1 MTIEEQNRQKLREA
15 VKDIDLTSDEL
26 HTLEWLAR
34 MEAYSV
40 DNIISVMNKARAKGQ
55 KGE

>member
-26 HTLEWLAR
+26 HTLEWLAGW
-34 MEAYSV
+34 EAYSV